1 MIYSL
6 SMKKNILLILL
17 SGAFLTGCEFDITL
31 QRLFGKKNNE
41 PEQQQK
47 EENSQE
53 NPGKNQNTDGDGGQ
67 TTPSSGEQTPAD
79 PKDLD
84 DLENQYTATILTSG
98 SKFASEF
105 SGGSHFDTETK
116 QTNLKNFLSSQ
127 LEYKGLISSTVC
139 TNLHAQAFD
148 GVTYLT
154 FGSQK
159 NVGALALTS
168 AIKVYKVEI
177 KVLCFAKYNDTDH
190 VTNIDSNAH
199 FMINNDDHDM
209 SYDGL
214 TNPSVMSFEKS
225 FEEGTTTFNLASNSG
240 RVFLQSMTI
249 TWKK

>member
-1 MIYSL
+1 
-6 SMKKNILLILL
+6 MKKNILLVLL
-17 SGAFLTGCEFDITL
+17 SAALLTGCEFDITL
-31 QRLFGKKNNE
+31 QRLFGGKDNE

-47 EENSQE
+47 EDENKENSPE
-53 NPGKNQNTDGDGGQ
+53 NPGENQNTDGDGGQ
-67 TTPSSGEQTPAD
+67 STPSGGDQTPTD
-79 PKDLD
+79 PKDID
-84 DLENQYTATILTSG
+84 ELENQYTATILTSG
-98 SKFASEF
+98 SKFASDF

-127 LEYKGLISSTVC
+127 LEYEGLISSIAC
-139 TNLHAQAFD
+139 TNLHAQTFD
-148 GVTYLT
+148 DVTYLS

-168 AIKVYKVEI
+168 AIKIYKVEV
-177 KVLCFAKYNDTDH
+177 KVLCYAKYNDTDH

-199 FMINNDDHDM
+199 FMINSDDHDM

-225 FEEGTTTFNLASNSG
+225 FEEGANTFNLASNSG